1 MKILNKL
8 ETWGFTF
15 RGKYKSEDLNT
26 IINEGEIKAEFPL
39 ISKGNGRSYF
49 DQSLNESGVLVDQ
62 SKSNK
67 ILNFDTYKGII
78 ECQSGVVLANLLKMT
93 VPKGWLPSSMPGTKM
108 VTIGGMIASN
118 IHGKNHHKFG
128 GMVNSV
134 LELKI
139 YDGKKVLSC
148 SRDKNSDLFYATI
161 GGLGLTGTIISA
173 VIQLK
178 NISSSKIKVVK
189 KVSNSIENIVSD
201 INDDNSSDYVVTWL
215 DIINKR
221 TIGIT
226 FYGNYTDDNHISNR
240 SFQRPIQVNIPF
252 INLFSIFIN
261 RIFVSLFNKFYI
273 AFSKTFSNSGTSLDK
288 FFFPLD
294 SIGNFNK
301 IYGRN
306 GLIQFHCIV
315 PTDNFISFFNNLNKG
330 IKRNQIVPTLS
341 ILKKL
346 KKEDHFLSFPIDG
359 FAIAIDFKRTKKNK
373 SFVIYLNKLCS
384 QHGGRVYLT
393 KDSTLNSDLFNEMYN
408 KKEFEFVRQK
418 YSLNQFQSSL
428 SNRLQIL

>member
-134 LELKI
+134 LELK
-139 YDGKKVLSC
+139 YMMGK
-148 SRDKNSDLFYATI
+148 
-161 GGLGLTGTIISA
+161 
-173 VIQLK
+173 
-178 NISSSKIKVVK
+178 
-189 KVSNSIENIVSD
+189 
-201 INDDNSSDYVVTWL
+201 
-215 DIINKR
+215 
-221 TIGIT
+221 
-226 FYGNYTDDNHISNR
+226 
-240 SFQRPIQVNIPF
+240 
-252 INLFSIFIN
+252 
-261 RIFVSLFNKFYI
+261 SLI
-273 AFSKTFSNSGTSLDK
+273 ML
-288 FFFPLD
+288 
-294 SIGNFNK
+294 
-301 IYGRN
+301 
-306 GLIQFHCIV
+306 
-315 PTDNFISFFNNLNKG
+315 
-330 IKRNQIVPTLS
+330 
-341 ILKKL
+341 
-346 KKEDHFLSFPIDG
+346 
-359 FAIAIDFKRTKKNK
+359 
-373 SFVIYLNKLCS
+373 
-384 QHGGRVYLT
+384 
-393 KDSTLNSDLFNEMYN
+393 
-408 KKEFEFVRQK
+408 
-418 YSLNQFQSSL
+418 
-428 SNRLQIL
+428 